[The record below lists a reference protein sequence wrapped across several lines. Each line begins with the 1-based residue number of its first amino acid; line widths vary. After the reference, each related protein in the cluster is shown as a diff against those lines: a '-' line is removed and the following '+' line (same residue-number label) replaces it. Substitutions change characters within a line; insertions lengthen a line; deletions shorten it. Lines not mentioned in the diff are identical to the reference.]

1 MERLPQTLHTYI
13 QPNSQRGRHKQRQ
26 HITATLLQ
34 HCQDIGPISQRRWI
48 AVIE

>member
-13 QPNSQRGRHKQRQ
+13 QPNSQRGRHKQIQ
-26 HITATLLQ
+26 HISATLLQ
-34 HCQDIGPISQRRWI
+34 HCQDICPVCQNSWT